1 METSG
6 LVQMWKHSFLYGK
19 NYIYSG
25 WNGQL
30 NQNAMRDCANVSS
43 KAHAIV
49 PPGGKK
55 KILLRLQVRQ
65 QGRQF
70 AYRFPIR
77 SPSCLPSF
85 IKLCNSLVLEQ
96 RPSAWKLSMGNPN
109 FRDDRGG
116 GKFSIRSTCLAPR
129 HQLGPRAK
137 KVDDV
142 AFLCNIIVEETTKKA
157 SYERAIYR
165 QTP

>member
-1 METSG
+1 MRRSSTKFISFENMETSG

-116 GKFSIRSTCLAPR
+116 KVFNTIDVFSAPTSTRKPAP
-129 HQLGPRAK
+129 K
-137 KVDDV
+137 KLTMSLSSV
-142 AFLCNIIVEETTKKA
+142 I
-157 SYERAIYR
+157 
-165 QTP
+165 